1 MAKKTKLQSQLKNRH
16 DQLQKKLRN
25 DSKQVNIRK
34 KIDDLLTEKQ
44 YRMREL
50 ALDESTPSVSK
61 PVEIK
66 TFNSADEK
74 LLVADTEIADH
85 DPFWVLEPEDLN
97 DLSLD
102 EVRHIWQNKE
112 RLCGSIEAAAEALAL
127 LRVENGKDTFYR
139 GWQTVIGSEELST
152 LRNELPSLFALDQI
166 NTEVTPQDK
175 DSSTT
180 RCNALHR
187 YSRAEVIN
195 LEQNILQKAWENR
208 LSSFQTISAACEAL
222 ALIRYGS
229 GIDAIKQPW
238 SSFSNSEAI
247 EPLFDFMEDD
257 SELISGA
264 NALMRQESVTALDID
279 QRHKEHRHVVIRW
292 GQKEFRE
299 AVFSRYMGKCCLT
312 GYSESSVL
320 EAAHIMPYMGDQSNL
335 IDNGLLLRVDIHR
348 LFDKFLISINPET
361 LRVVISASLTTC
373 YKELSYVKLPLTTT
387 NLTRK
392 LLQRHYDTFKETES
406 YTVQ

>member
-1 MAKKTKLQSQLKNRH
+1 MAKKTKIQSQLKSRH
-16 DQLQKKLRN
+16 DQLQKKTQN
-25 DSKQVNIRK
+25 DSKQASIRK
-34 KIDDLLTEKQ
+34 KIDTLLSNKKYEVHEFT
-44 YRMREL
+44 
-50 ALDESTPSVSK
+50 LDESIPSVSK
-61 PVEIK
+61 HIAIK
-66 TFNSADEK
+66 KISSTGEK
-74 LLVADTEIADH
+74 TLVAPTEICDH

-102 EVRHIWQNKE
+102 EVRHIWQNKK

-139 GWQTVIGSEELST
+139 GWQSVIGAEELSA

-166 NTEVTPQDK
+166 NIEATPEGK

-180 RCNALHR
+180 RNALHR
-187 YSRAEVIN
+187 YSRTEVIN

-238 SSFSNSEAI
+238 NSFSNSKAI
-247 EPLFDFMEDD
+247 ESLFDFMEDD
-257 SELISGA
+257 SELISSA
-264 NALMRQESVTALDID
+264 DALMRQEKVTTLDID
-279 QRHKEHRHVVIRW
+279 QRHKEHRHVVRRW

-299 AVFSRYMGKCCLT
+299 AVFSRYAGKCCLT

-335 IDNGLLLRVDIHR
+335 IDNGLLLRVDVHR

-361 LRVVISASLTTC
+361 LRVVISVSLTTC
-373 YKELSYVKLPLTTT
+373 YKELSNVKLPITTT

-392 LLQRHYDTFKETES
+392 LLQRHYDTFKKT
-406 YTVQ
+406 